1 MNAVRASLLRWLGV
15 EPTPW
20 CVQWVQIP
28 DDDGEPDMRFKPI
41 ARFNNDGNGAPLY
54 VLASEKHLAEEKP

>member
-1 MNAVRASLLRWLGV
+1 MNGLRARLLRWLGV

-20 CVQWVQIP
+20 TMIWVDTP
-28 DDDGEPDMRFKPI
+28 GGAVP
-41 ARFNNDGNGAPLY
+41 RFNDEGKGVPLY